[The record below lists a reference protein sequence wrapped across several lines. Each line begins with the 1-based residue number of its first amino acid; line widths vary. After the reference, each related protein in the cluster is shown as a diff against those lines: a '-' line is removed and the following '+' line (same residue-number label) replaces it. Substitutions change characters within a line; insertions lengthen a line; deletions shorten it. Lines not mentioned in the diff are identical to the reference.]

1 MIKYF
6 KFMVY
11 AMVFMGCE
19 QVIELKTDND
29 FKGSVFVEG
38 LLVVGQQPHI
48 YFSEALPFAQSKV
61 TPQQVFARGAEVM
74 LSTSGFSELLLA
86 DSVFNSFRCRWE
98 PFYSGENKILFG
110 ATYDLLIKYKGNS
123 FIATTTINQIKPSIE
138 KIGYNPEFFDIYGGH
153 DGVNI
158 ILRDPEGPGNYYRF
172 QMNRRID
179 NSVAHAHILD
189 VIQSTCTEEGEK
201 FWVTDLGRTVFSD
214 AGNDGRDL
222 DLLVEV
228 SFEYSE
234 GDSTWIT
241 MQSLDEKAAIF
252 YKELDDQLI
261 SIINPFVEPVFLE
274 SKIDGGAVGFF
285 GSAVLSDSVLFVY
298 PQDNP

>member
-1 MIKYF
+1 MLLICSL
-6 KFMVY
+6 
-11 AMVFMGCE
+11 VFMGCE
-19 QVIELKTDND
+19 QVIELKTNSD
-29 FKGSVFVEG
+29 FKGTVFVEG
-38 LLVVGQQPHI
+38 LLVVGQQPRIHVM
-48 YFSEALPFAQSKV
+48 EALPFAQSKV
-61 TPQQVFARGAEVM
+61 TPQQVFARGAEVI
-74 LSTSGFSELLLA
+74 LTANGVSETLQP

-98 PFYSGENKILFG
+98 PFYSGEKETLFG
-110 ATYDLLIKYKGNS
+110 STYVLEINYEGATFS
-123 FIATTTINQIKPSIE
+123 ATTSITQSKPSIE

-172 QMNRRID
+172 LMNRQID

-189 VIQSTCTEEGEK
+189 VIQSTCTAEGEK
-201 FWVTDLGRTVFSD
+201 FWVTDLGRTIFSD
-214 AGNDGRDL
+214 EGNDGRDL

-241 MQSLDEKAAIF
+241 MQSLDEKSALF

-274 SKIDGGAVGFF
+274 STIEGGAIGFF
-285 GSAVLSDSVLFVY
+285 GSAVLSDSVLFIY